1 MTATVLPQ
9 ETLDLLDPAHI
20 TPMVTYLASEQC
32 ESTGDVYE
40 LGGGWY
46 SKVRWQR
53 SQGVQFKSSSTSSSS
68 SSNAVITAETIA
80 ESMHQINDFSTD
92 RNTYPT
98 CPTDGNLKIDS
109 KQTIIL
115 PLIYNDNI
123 NLSHEGY
130 DDDFK
135 P

>member
-20 TPMVTYLASEQC
+20 TPMVAYLASEQC
-32 ESTGDVYE
+32 ESNGDVYE

-53 SQGVQFKSSSTSSSS
+53 SQGVQFKSSSSSSS
-68 SSNAVITAETIA
+68 KDAVVTAETIA
-80 ESMHQINDFSTD
+80 ESMHQINDFSTE

-98 CPTDGNLKIDS
+98 CPTDGNLKKLIQ
-109 KQTIIL
+109 KQINIL
-115 PLIYNDNI
+115 L
-123 NLSHEGY
+123 
-130 DDDFK
+130 
-135 P
+135 